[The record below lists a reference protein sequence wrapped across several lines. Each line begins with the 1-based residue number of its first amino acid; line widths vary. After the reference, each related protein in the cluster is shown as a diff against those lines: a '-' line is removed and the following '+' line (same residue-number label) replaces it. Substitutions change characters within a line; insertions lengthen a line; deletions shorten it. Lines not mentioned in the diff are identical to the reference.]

1 MGGTQSGTMERD
13 TQNDTIILET
23 FTYQMGLG
31 TYMQFLIKNESVPP
45 EQSVAKSVKDAEN

>member
-1 MGGTQSGTMERD
+1 MERD